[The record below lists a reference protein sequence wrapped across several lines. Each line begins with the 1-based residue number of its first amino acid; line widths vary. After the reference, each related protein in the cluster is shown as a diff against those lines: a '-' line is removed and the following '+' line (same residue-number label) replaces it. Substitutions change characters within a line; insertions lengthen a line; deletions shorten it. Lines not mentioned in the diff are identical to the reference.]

1 MSLFGLGKPKSSV
14 GLEIGS
20 STFRVALINSTPT
33 GPFLANCGFVKVPRG
48 AVAGGEI
55 VDTEVVSY
63 TLTELWRKV
72 GLREKKVVIGVGNQK
87 VVIRVV
93 EMPYMEKSE
102 LKSALQFQ
110 AQDFIPIPI
119 EDVILDYEIIDEYT
133 VESGEKMFQILLV
146 AAERNMIQTVV
157 NAVEAAGLQPEAID
171 VSAFAIARAILP
183 PKPPSVAEEPQ
194 RMEAVALLNIGAGI
208 TSVVIA
214 ENNVVKF
221 ARVLALAGDDF
232 TQAIMD
238 SFGITFEEAEDLKVR
253 IGLSPLVGDR
263 FIDIPS
269 ELLDRAEAVQDI
281 LEREATRFIGEVKR
295 SFDYFMAQSPLEVK
309 KLIVT
314 GGSAKLKN
322 FLAYLEKALGIEVA
336 YGRPLDQFQI
346 SPKLSLEALKED
358 ELSLAI
364 CLGLGLRGVE

>member
-1 MSLFGLGKPKSSV
+1 MIFFGLGKPKFSV

-20 STFRVALINSTPT
+20 SSFRVAAVQPTPS
-33 GPFLANCGFVKVPRG
+33 GPFLANCGFIKVPRG

-63 TLTELWRKV
+63 TLSELWRKV
-72 GLREKKVVIGVGNQK
+72 GLKEKRVVVGVGNQK

-119 EDVILDYEIIDEYT
+119 EEVILDYEIIDEYT
-133 VESGEKMFQILLV
+133 VESGEKMFQVLLV
-146 AAERNMIQTVV
+146 AAERNMIQKVV
-157 NAVEAAGLQPEAID
+157 EAVEAAGLQPEAID

-183 PKPPSVAEEPQ
+183 RRLPAVTEEP
-194 RMEAVALLNIGAGI
+194 RPIEAVALLNVGAGI

-221 ARVLALAGDDF
+221 ARVIGLAGDDF

-238 SFGITFEEAEDLKVR
+238 SLGITFEEAEDLKIR

-269 ELLDRAEAVQDI
+269 ELLDRAEVVQDI
-281 LEREATRFIGEVKR
+281 LEREVTRFIGEVKR
-295 SFDYFMAQSPLEVK
+295 SFDYFMAQSPLEIK

-322 FLAYLEKALGIEVA
+322 FLAYLEKALGIEVT
-336 YGRPLDQFQI
+336 YGHPLEQFQI
-346 SPKLSLEALKED
+346 SPQLSLEALKED

-364 CLGLGLRGVE
+364 CLGLGLRGIE

>member
-1 MSLFGLGKPKSSV
+1 MSLFGLGKPKSSI

-20 STFRVALINSTPT
+20 SSFRVAVVNSTPS

-48 AVAGGEI
+48 AVVGGEI
-55 VDTEVVSY
+55 VDAEVVTY
-63 TLTELWRKV
+63 TLTELWRKL
-72 GLREKKVVIGVGNQK
+72 GLRDKKVVVGVGNQK

-157 NAVEAAGLQPEAID
+157 SAVEAAGLQPETID

-183 PKPPSVAEEPQ
+183 PVTPSLAEEPHKV
-194 RMEAVALLNIGAGI
+194 EATALLNIGAGI
-208 TSVVIA
+208 TSVVVA

-221 ARVLALAGDDF
+221 ARVIALAGDDL

-295 SFDYFMAQSPLEVK
+295 SFDYYLAQSPVEIK

-322 FLAYLEKALGIEVA
+322 LLAYLEKALQIEVG
-336 YGRPLDQFQI
+336 YGHPLEQFQV